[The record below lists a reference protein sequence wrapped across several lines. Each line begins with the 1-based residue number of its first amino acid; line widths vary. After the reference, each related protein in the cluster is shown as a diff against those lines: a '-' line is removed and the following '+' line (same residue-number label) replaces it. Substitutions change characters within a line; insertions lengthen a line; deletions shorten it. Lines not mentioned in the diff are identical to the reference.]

1 MGNMNT
7 YYIKTDFLLKK
18 LKHQKKKTLE
28 IARFYNQLIRDT
40 LLTSRKNN
48 RHKIHLDKKDFL
60 R

>member
-1 MGNMNT
+1 MDNMNT

-18 LKHQKKKTLE
+18 LKHQKKTLE
-28 IARFYNQLIRDT
+28 IARFYNQLTRDT

-48 RHKIHLDKKDFL
+48 CHKIHLDKKDFL